1 MQQSKL
7 LTWIGRILSLLVS
20 LPFIPS
26 SAMKLMAKPEVV
38 EGMAKMGLPATLM
51 TPLGVV
57 EALCVVFYW
66 IPGTAVIGA
75 ILLTGYLGG
84 AMLTHLRIGE
94 PVYLHI
100 ALGVAIWAGI
110 WLRDPRLRQLM
121 PWRKCPA

>member
-1 MQQSKL
+1 MNQSKVQ
-7 LTWIGRILSLLVS
+7 TWIGRVLSILVV
-20 LPFIPS
+20 LPFVPS
-26 SAMKLMAKPEVV
+26 AGMKLMAKPQVL
-38 EGMAKMGLPATLM
+38 EGMAKMGLPASLIW
-51 TPLGVV
+51 PLGIV
-57 EALCVVFYW
+57 ELACVILYL

-100 ALGVAIWAGI
+100 VMGVAIWAGI

-121 PWRKCPA
+121 PWRNCAA